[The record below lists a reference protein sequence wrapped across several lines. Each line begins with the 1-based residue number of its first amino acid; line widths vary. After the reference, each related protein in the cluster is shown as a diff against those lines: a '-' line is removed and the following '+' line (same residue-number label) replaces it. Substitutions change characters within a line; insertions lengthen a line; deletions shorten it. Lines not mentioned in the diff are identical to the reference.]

1 MFNLLIKTH
10 TLNCVSKLY
19 DMFGDSTCISLFNIL
34 KDDQNVYNVSTNVNR
49 TISGLIDKIIE
60 NDEVVICRES
70 ISDTHSKTKID
81 SAIDK
86 CLYCDCYF

>member
-1 MFNLLIKTH
+1 MLSLLVKTH

-19 DMFGDSTCISLFNIL
+19 DMFGSSTCISLFNIL
-34 KDDQNVYNVSTNVNR
+34 KDDQNVYNVSTDFNR
-49 TISGLIDKIIE
+49 TIPRLIDKIIE
-60 NDEVVICRES
+60 NDEVSEIVIRRK
-70 ISDTHSKTKID
+70 SKTKID